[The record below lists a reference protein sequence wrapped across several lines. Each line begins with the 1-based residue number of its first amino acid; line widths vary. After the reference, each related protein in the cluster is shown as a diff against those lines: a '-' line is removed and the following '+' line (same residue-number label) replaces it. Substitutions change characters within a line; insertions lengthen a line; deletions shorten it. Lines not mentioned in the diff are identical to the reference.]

1 MNQWVPVTVGHN
13 PPVPARHDMALE
25 KNWESKGD
33 PKEPHTAAGP
43 GFRDLDI
50 WLSGSGFQ
58 DFDKQ
63 TLGFRTSI
71 NGHWVPAPRQTHA
84 RNKRNYIYDD
94 SKLLTPIYNGAIN
107 CT

>member
-1 MNQWVPVTVGHN
+1 MNQWVLVTVGHN
-13 PPVPARHDMALE
+13 PPCDTALE

-43 GFRDLDI
+43 GFQDLDI

-58 DFDKQ
+58 DLDIW
-63 TLGFRTSI
+63 LSGSGFQDLDR
-71 NGHWVPAPRQTHA
+71 RTHA
-84 RNKRNYIYDD
+84 TSEINYIYDD
-94 SKLLTPIYNGAIN
+94 SKLLTPNYNGAIN